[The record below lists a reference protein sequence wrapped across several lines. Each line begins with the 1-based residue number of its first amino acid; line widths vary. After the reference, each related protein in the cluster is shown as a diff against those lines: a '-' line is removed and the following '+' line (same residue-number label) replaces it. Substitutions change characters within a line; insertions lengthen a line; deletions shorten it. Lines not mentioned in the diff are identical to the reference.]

1 MSEWLDMFGMDV
13 KSMIGTAYTNQES
26 SHSQSQFD
34 TTVGLVNQREISLAN
49 LMDTRLSCDS
59 MISSSGRDTTFR
71 FPRLA
76 DRVASKA
83 SPFGQGLLITDV
95 RGRAAVTVV
104 NGGVVQS
111 VLASVLNASE
121 VLDLSYSGKEQ
132 YYFLKVRLLSFL

>member
-1 MSEWLDMFGMDV
+1 MFGMDV
-13 KSMIGTAYTNQES
+13 EAMIGTAYTNQES
-26 SHSQSQFD
+26 APSQTSQFD

-49 LMDTRLSCDS
+49 LMDTRLTSDR
-59 MISSSGRDTTFR
+59 MISSAGRDTTFK

-76 DRVASKA
+76 DRVASKV

-121 VLDLSYSGKEQ
+121 VLDLSYSGREQ
-132 YYFLKVRLLSFL
+132 YYFLKVSSSTK